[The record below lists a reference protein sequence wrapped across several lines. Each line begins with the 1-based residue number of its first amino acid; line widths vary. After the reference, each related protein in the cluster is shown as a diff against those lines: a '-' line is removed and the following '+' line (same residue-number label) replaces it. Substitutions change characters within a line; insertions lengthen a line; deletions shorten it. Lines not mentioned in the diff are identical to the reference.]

1 MNISSVVVKTLPEH
15 LATVRS
21 SLLASGLCEIHFSDD
36 LGRIVIT
43 LEGEESADETTK
55 LKEIQKLPH
64 VVSADFSYTYTDEEG
79 S

>member
-1 MNISSVVVKTLPEH
+1 MNISSVVVKTLPEN

-21 SLLASGLCEIHFSDD
+21 SLLASGLCDIHFSDE

-43 LEGEESADETTK
+43 LEGDDNTDETAK

-79 S
+79 D